1 MTKIQVQSEIDTQSL
16 LFGVAQMPVYELE
29 YLVREVNAL
38 IVRKQTLDV
47 AKQEKDLLSKI
58 NRTALPSKEAE
69 RYAFLS
75 QKLEP
80 DTLSEAEHTEFMT
93 LVTQDEM
100 LRNERVK
107 YLIELA
113 QLRNVPL
120 LKLMEILDLNPIA
133 NG

>member
-1 MTKIQVQSEIDTQSL
+1 MAEVQFQSSIDALLRKI
-16 LFGVAQMPVYELE
+16 
-29 YLVREVNAL
+29 N
-38 IVRKQTLDV
+38 QT
-47 AKQEKDLLSKI
+47 ALSK
-58 NRTALPSKEAE
+58 NKAE
-69 RYAFLS
+69 RYAELM

-80 DTLSEAEHTEFMT
+80 DTISKIEHAEFMD
-93 LVTQDEM
+93 LVTEEEE

-120 LKLMEILDLNPIA
+120 LKLMDSLGLNSVA